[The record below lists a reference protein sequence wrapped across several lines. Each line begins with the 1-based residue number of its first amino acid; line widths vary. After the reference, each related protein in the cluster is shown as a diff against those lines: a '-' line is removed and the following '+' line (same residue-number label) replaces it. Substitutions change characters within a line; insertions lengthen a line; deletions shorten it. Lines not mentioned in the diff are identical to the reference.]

1 MLGAY
6 SSQRLRTC
14 QHFKNII
21 KPLLSAVLS
30 KVTELQYV
38 AGFLYERCCTFP
50 SALWHNGLNQ
60 HYLYVPWISQQT
72 ATCFVHSFITQS
84 CLVYFTLTTLLTVTF
99 YPVLSALRL
108 DLVYLPNKCPF
119 LLSNVGRLPILLSA
133 GFVASR
139 VLIKPLFMFPLN
151 CLMALAV
158 GVMFALCQF
167 NSAMSNRDN
176 STAMTRSKEETE
188 YLSCTDTEFYST
200 VRKCTGDVKC
210 TPLFYVQGIC
220 RPENQN
226 RA

>member
-84 CLVYFTLTTLLTVTF
+84 CLVYFTRTTLLTVTF

-119 LLSNVGRLPILLSA
+119 LLSLTLEGSQ
-133 GFVASR
+133 FSS
-139 VLIKPLFMFPLN
+139 
-151 CLMALAV
+151 ALALQLHEFSLSHCSCFLLTV
-158 GVMFALCQF
+158 SWPWLLGLCLPCASLTQPCQIG
-167 NSAMSNRDN
+167 
-176 STAMTRSKEETE
+176 TTLPPMTLSKEE
-188 YLSCTDTEFYST
+188 
-200 VRKCTGDVKC
+200 
-210 TPLFYVQGIC
+210 
-220 RPENQN
+220 N
-226 RA
+226 RNCVLLHCEEMHRQSKMYTSFLCVGHLQTSK